1 MKNVYMVNTEEAT
14 MVEVT
19 TIKAVTELLGKRVTK
34 KDIEAGKVEGVS
46 LVEVTEEQD
55 TLELTDVEQVLTDT
69 QEEVDAPIHTVE
81 QAPVATEEVEEVEE
95 EVDTEEAT
103 EVAEPTEEQ
112 DTVEEEVVE
121 EPTVAEG
128 ITYPEVGD
136 FKEAKDIKAYYKK
149 LTVEQLEEW
158 VELEG
163 LEVVHTDSPNIYRM
177 RLAMAIL
184 YHHFPKAPAK
194 ASKKSSQKY
203 PLSTEEYVQMAMEND
218 VEVKDDKGNM
228 QILRMYTIMA
238 LKNAGLIT
246 PAE

>member
-1 MKNVYMVNTEEAT
+1 MKNVYMVSTEEA

-69 QEEVDAPIHTVE
+69 QEVDAPIHTVE
-81 QAPVATEEVEEVEE
+81 QAPVAVEDTVEEEV

-103 EVAEPTEEQ
+103 EVAEDTEEQ
-112 DTVEEEVVE
+112 DTVGEEVE
-121 EPTVAEG
+121 EPTVEEG

-149 LTVEQLEEW
+149 LSVEQLEEW

-203 PLSTEEYVQMAMEND
+203 PLSTEEYVQMAMDND

-238 LKNAGLIT
+238 LKNAGIIS

>member
-1 MKNVYMVNTEEAT
+1 MKNVYMVANEEAV
-14 MVEVT
+14 VEVT
-19 TIKAVTELLGKRVTK
+19 TVAEVSKIVGKRVTK

-55 TLELTDVEQVLTDT
+55 SLELTDVEQTTEVLTDT
-69 QEEVDAPIHTVE
+69 QEEVAIHTVE
-81 QAPVATEEVEEVEE
+81 QAPEVSEDTEE
-95 EVDTEEAT
+95 EVDSEEAT
-103 EVAEPTEEQ
+103 EVAEPTEEE
-112 DTVEEEVVE
+112 DTVEEEAVA

-128 ITYPEVGD
+128 IVYPEVGD
-136 FKEAKDIKAYYKK
+136 FKEASDIKKYYKK

-163 LEVVHTDSPNIYRM
+163 LEVARTDSPQIYRM

-203 PLSTEEYVQMAMEND
+203 PLSTEEYVKMAMDND
-218 VEVKDDKGNM
+218 IEVKDDKGNM

>member
-1 MKNVYMVNTEEAT
+1 MKNVYMVNTEEA

-19 TIKAVTELLGKRVTK
+19 TVAEVSKLVGKRVTK

-46 LVEVTEEQD
+46 LAEVTEEQD

-69 QEEVDAPIHTVE
+69 QEAPIHTVE
-81 QAPVATEEVEEVEE
+81 QAIHTVEEATEVVEEV
-95 EVDTEEAT
+95 DSEEAT

-121 EPTVAEG
+121 EPTVEEG
-128 ITYPEVGD
+128 IVYPEVGD

-163 LEVVHTDSPNIYRM
+163 LEVAHTDSPNIYRM
-177 RLAMAIL
+177 RLCMAIL

-203 PLSTEEYVQMAMEND
+203 PLSTEEYVQMAMDND

-238 LKNAGLIT
+238 LKNAGIIS